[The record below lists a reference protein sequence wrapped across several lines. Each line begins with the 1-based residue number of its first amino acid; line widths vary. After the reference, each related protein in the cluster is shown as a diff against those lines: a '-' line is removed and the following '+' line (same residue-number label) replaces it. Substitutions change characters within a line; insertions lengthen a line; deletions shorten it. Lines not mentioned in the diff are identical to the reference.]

1 MLSKDLSY
9 IARLKKA
16 WSQACAVIKDF
27 TMVEVGQLVGTV
39 SEWFHHALGADD
51 NGPERLQLLASL
63 GAPECRGITILS
75 TVEVDTISD
84 ALN

>member
-16 WSQACAVIKDF
+16 WSEARAVLKDF

-39 SEWFHHALGADD
+39 SE
-51 NGPERLQLLASL
+51 
-63 GAPECRGITILS
+63 
-75 TVEVDTISD
+75 
-84 ALN
+84 